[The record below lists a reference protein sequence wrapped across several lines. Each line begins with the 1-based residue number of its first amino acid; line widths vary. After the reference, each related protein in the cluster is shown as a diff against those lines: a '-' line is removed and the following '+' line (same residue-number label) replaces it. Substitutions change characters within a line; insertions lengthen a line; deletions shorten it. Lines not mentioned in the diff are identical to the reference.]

1 MGPSRTCTA
10 DPRRRTTFPARP
22 AFARVPLTVER
33 VFLLSPAHCGGRR
46 AVMVLA
52 DRARFPLAVRLRAD
66 GAPLGE
72 VFSFVSG
79 LYFRG
84 KLAYARHFACPPAGT
99 DGVWVITPTRG
110 LRPAEERISGA
121 LLREFATVAID
132 ESNAR
137 YRVPLSRDAV
147 ALAKVCGP
155 RCDVVLLGSIATRKY
170 IAVLHEAFGG
180 RLRCPSAFVG
190 LGDKSRGGMLL
201 RAVREQR
208 ELDYMAIEPRLS

>member
-1 MGPSRTCTA
+1 
-10 DPRRRTTFPARP
+10 
-22 AFARVPLTVER
+22 VER
-33 VFLLSPAHCGGRR
+33 VFLLSPAHCGGKR
-46 AVMVLA
+46 AAMVLA
-52 DRARFPLAVRLRAD
+52 DGARFPLAVSLRAD

-72 VFSFVSG
+72 VFSFLSG

-121 LLREFATVAID
+121 RLREFATVAID
-132 ESNAR
+132 ESDAR
-137 YRVPLSRDAV
+137 YRTPLSRDATE
-147 ALAKVCGP
+147 LAKACGP

-208 ELDYMAIEPRLS
+208 ELDYMAIEPRLP